1 MAFQNIP
8 LVITQVYLKYGIIL
22 NKQAIQ
28 TSPLAFGRNSQEVL
42 VLVKIPSKN
51 HISTNIEDQQSM
63 SPQINIDYKERGHM
77 ELENFGE
84 LI

>member
-8 LVITQVYLKYGIIL
+8 LVITQVYLKYGIVL
-22 NKQAIQ
+22 NKQTIQ
-28 TSPLAFGRNSQEVL
+28 TSPLAFGRNSQEVP
-42 VLVKIPSKN
+42 VLIEIPSKN
-51 HISTNIEDQQSM
+51 HISTNIE
-63 SPQINIDYKERGHM
+63 GHM